1 MDGML
6 SQDEINALL
15 QGMDLSDTADGG
27 DAAADPTP
35 ENSTAENYNN
45 ENEAA
50 ENAAPV
56 VSDGEELTDVE
67 KDAIGEVA
75 NISMGS
81 SATTLYSLVN
91 RKVNITTPVVTLAT
105 WKNLLDSYEKPCVF
119 IQIKYTQGLDGTNI
133 LVLKEHD
140 VKVIT
145 DLMMGG
151 DGTNT
156 DGELGELHLSAIS
169 EAMNQMMG
177 SAATSLSTL
186 LQTVID
192 ISPPESS
199 LFDLTEVKDGKE
211 ISPFLGGTFVKIAF
225 RMQIDDLVDST
236 IMQLYPIDFAKKLV
250 ETFINTQMSSLDGT
264 AEEQP
269 TQVKDSA
276 SEQNMQG
283 SAAMAGTTDHMTQ
296 PGMDSMGQQ
305 GSMNMNGMNQM
316 GMNPM
321 GNMGMNQM
329 GSTPMGMNGMNQMG
343 GMNMSQMGMNQTGM
357 NQMGNMNGMN
367 PMGNTPMGMNGMNQ
381 MGNMNGMGMMN
392 QMGMMGMPG
401 QNVQNVN
408 VQPAQFQSF
417 SNDNTG
423 MTGQENIGLIKDVPL
438 EVTVELGRTT
448 KSISDILD
456 FSPGTI
462 IELDRIAGEPIDVLV
477 NGKFVAKG
485 EVVVIEE
492 SFGVRIT
499 EIIK

>member
-15 QGMDLSDTADGG
+15 QGMDLSDTADSG
-27 DAAADPTP
+27 ASPETP
-35 ENSTAENYNN
+35 QDSSSAENTD
-45 ENEAA
+45 
-50 ENAAPV
+50 NAYVKDVAPTV
-56 VSDGEELTDVE
+56 GDEEELTDVE

-105 WKNLLDSYEKPCVF
+105 WKTLLDSYEKPCVF
-119 IQIKYTQGLDGTNI
+119 IQIKYTKGLDGTNI

-156 DGELGELHLSAIS
+156 EGELGELHLSAIS

-177 SAATSLSTL
+177 AAATSLSTL

-211 ISPFLGGTFVKIAF
+211 ISPFLGGTFVKISF

-236 IMQLYPIDFAKKLV
+236 IMQLYPIDFARKLV
-250 ETFINTQMSSLDGT
+250 ETFINTQMANIDEVTEKKPAQPENDTDTT
-264 AEEQP
+264 AQIP
-269 TQVKDSA
+269 APSTDNQTQ
-276 SEQNMQG
+276 
-283 SAAMAGTTDHMTQ
+283 
-296 PGMDSMGQQ
+296 
-305 GSMNMNGMNQM
+305 MNNTNLNGMNQM
-316 GMNPM
+316 GN
-321 GNMGMNQM
+321 
-329 GSTPMGMNGMNQMG
+329 
-343 GMNMSQMGMNQTGM
+343 
-357 NQMGNMNGMN
+357 
-367 PMGNTPMGMNGMNQ
+367 MGMNGMNQ
-381 MGNMNGMGMMN
+381 MGNMGMNDMNQMNNMGMNGMNQMGNMGMNGMNQMGNMGMNSMNQMGNMGMNSMN

-401 QNVQNVN
+401 QNVN

-417 SNDNTG
+417 SNDNMGT
-423 MTGQENIGLIKDVPL
+423 TGQENIGLIKDVPL

>member
-15 QGMDLSDTADGG
+15 QGMDLSDTADSG
-27 DAAADPTP
+27 ASPETP
-35 ENSTAENYNN
+35 QDSSSAENTDNGYVKDV
-45 ENEAA
+45 
-50 ENAAPV
+50 APTV
-56 VSDGEELTDVE
+56 GDEEGLTDVE

-105 WKNLLDSYEKPCVF
+105 WKTLLDSYEKPCVF

-156 DGELGELHLSAIS
+156 EGELGELHLSAIS

-211 ISPFLGGTFVKIAF
+211 ISPFLGGTFVKISF

-236 IMQLYPIDFAKKLV
+236 IMQLYPIDFARKLV
-250 ETFINTQMSSLDGT
+250 ETFINTQMANIDEVTEKKPAQPENDTNTTAQIPAPGT
-264 AEEQP
+264 
-269 TQVKDSA
+269 D
-276 SEQNMQG
+276 
-283 SAAMAGTTDHMTQ
+283 
-296 PGMDSMGQQ
+296 
-305 GSMNMNGMNQM
+305 
-316 GMNPM
+316 
-321 GNMGMNQM
+321 
-329 GSTPMGMNGMNQMG
+329 
-343 GMNMSQMGMNQTGM
+343 NQTQMNNTNLNGM
-357 NQMGNMNGMN
+357 NQMGNMGMN
-367 PMGNTPMGMNGMNQ
+367 DMNQMNNMGMNGMNQ
-381 MGNMNGMGMMN
+381 MGNMGMNGMNQMGNMGMNGMNQMGSMGMNQMGNMGMNGMNQMGNMGMNGMNQMGNMGMNSMN

-401 QNVQNVN
+401 QNVN

-417 SNDNTG
+417 SNDNMGT
-423 MTGQENIGLIKDVPL
+423 TGQENIGLIKDVPL